1 MDCSLVTARHVVG
14 GYSSARPLLSKLA
27 RRLARDCCQS
37 RCGSIDRDPL
47 TRRRPESALRCS
59 EKPGRLTARDD
70 DRDDDDEHLRIEH
83 RSRIS
88 LASGKSPAI
97 DFRSRSRSAACAR
110 ALGAISLAIPLKQME
125 KPADHDRV
133 DPQPSRK
140 SPRSAVHCRSRAR
153 KTTVTFSVER

>member
-59 EKPGRLTARDD
+59 EKPRRLTARDD
-70 DRDDDDEHLRIEH
+70 DRDNDDEHLRIEH

-110 ALGAISLAIPLKQME
+110 ARARVPGCIRCAHAIPL
-125 KPADHDRV
+125 V
-133 DPQPSRK
+133 I
-140 SPRSAVHCRSRAR
+140 SPTRTRTRSNLAR
-153 KTTVTFSVER
+153 YSA